1 MTKSKGLGD
10 SVEKVL
16 KATGIDKVAKKV
28 LGDDCGCQDRKNALN
43 KLFPYKNVRQ
53 FTEDE
58 MSIYESVLPRI
69 KSTIKRE
76 DQAILVKLYNKVF
89 NANKKPSSCGSCVK
103 TTLAQLE
110 KVYKNSCKV
119 WNELYLYIEKRNER
133 SEKAFIQRIINQL
146 KNIEVKEDEKR

>member
-1 MTKSKGLGD
+1 MKKSKGLGD

-28 LGDDCGCQDRKNALN
+28 LGDDCGCEERKEALN
-43 KLFPYKNVRQ
+43 RMFPYAKVRH

-69 KSTIKRE
+69 GSTVKRE

-89 NANKKPSSCGSCVK
+89 NANKKPSSCGSCVQQ
-103 TTLAQLE
+103 TVAQLA
-110 KVYKNSCKV
+110 KVYINSCK
-119 WNELYLYIEKRNER
+119 IEDNG
-133 SEKAFIQRIINQL
+133 
-146 KNIEVKEDEKR
+146 

>member
-28 LGDDCGCQDRKNALN
+28 LGDDCGCEERKEALN
-43 KLFPYKNVRQ
+43 KMFPYAKVRQ

-69 KSTIKRE
+69 KGTVSGQ
-76 DQAILVKLYNKVF
+76 DQATLVKLYNKVF
-89 NANKKPSSCGSCVK
+89 NSNKKTSSCGKCVQQ
-103 TTLAQLE
+103 TLAQLA
-110 KVYKNSCKV
+110 KVYVNSCK
-119 WNELYLYIEKRNER
+119 IEDNG
-133 SEKAFIQRIINQL
+133 SD
-146 KNIEVKEDEKR
+146 V